1 MLSVKAGLQCWG
13 DKAKD
18 ALVDEQK
25 LFIKEK
31 VVEAVFNSSEEQYK
45 NVLHMHCFVVEKR
58 DGWIKARAFAGGL
71 FQRRY
76 LEEEVTHQLPNW
88 KVLF

>member
-31 VVEAVFNSSEEQYK
+31 VFEAVFNSSEEQYK
-45 NVLHMHCFVVEKR
+45 NVLHMHCSWLR
-58 DGWIKARAFAGGL
+58 RGMAGSKQEHLLVGS
-71 FQRRY
+71 FKGD
-76 LEEEVTHQLPNW
+76 T
-88 KVLF
+88 